1 MRRVGWNG
9 TRLGKR
15 TNLPAGI
22 GYFLRNIVGCKE
34 GEPCSMLMRNYPEWI
49 LAFIASTSSG
59 LVSVPTNS
67 LWVGEE
73 IAYGLNDSGS
83 AVCFC
88 DGPRAAQILPLC
100 RDGKLTKLKAV
111 VVSRDPNNVA
121 ASGGGDVKV
130 YRLDDVLRMVQGKPM
145 PSCTVSPEA
154 NAIIMYTS
162 GTTSAPKGVVSTH
175 RNVVQSL
182 RGALFYAAHGRLIQA
197 RLAKGKRQIAA
208 KPSAPRANAILCP
221 VPLFHATGTHAIFL
235 LSMFL
240 GRKLVLMVKWDPL
253 LALQL
258 IEKERISS
266 FTGVPTMSLDLLNH
280 PDYDKYDTSTLKSL
294 GGGGGGPTE
303 EAQ

>member
-1 MRRVGWNG
+1 MKGPTGQGQKYRYFKNG
-9 TRLGKR
+9 PQRLREIFEKYCNQFKDNDFLVYGGVDAKGGMERYTFGK
-15 TNLPAGI
+15 TYQLASGI

-100 RDGKLTKLKAV
+100 RDGKLPKLKAV

-121 ASGGGDVKV
+121 ASGGGEVKV
-130 YRLDDVLRMVQGKPM
+130 YKLDDVLKMVQGKAM

-175 RNVVQSL
+175 RNVDSRYV
-182 RGALFYAAHGRLIQA
+182 G
-197 RLAKGKRQIAA
+197 
-208 KPSAPRANAILCP
+208 LC
-221 VPLFHATGTHAIFL
+221 
-235 LSMFL
+235 
-240 GRKLVLMVKWDPL
+240 
-253 LALQL
+253 
-258 IEKERISS
+258 
-266 FTGVPTMSLDLLNH
+266 FTQRMGV
-280 PDYDKYDTSTLKSL
+280 
-294 GGGGGGPTE
+294 
-303 EAQ
+303 

>member
-1 MRRVGWNG
+1 MV
-9 TRLGKR
+9 
-15 TNLPAGI
+15 
-22 GYFLRNIVGCKE
+22 
-34 GEPCSMLMRNYPEWI
+34 
-49 LAFIASTSSG
+49 LAFIGSASSG

-73 IAYGLNDSGS
+73 IAYGLNDSGAS
-83 AVCFC
+83 VCFC

-121 ASGGGDVKV
+121 ASGGGNVKV
-130 YRLDDVLRMVQGKPM
+130 YKLDDVMKMVQGKSM
-145 PSCTVSPEA
+145 PSCTLSPEA

-162 GTTSAPKGVVSTH
+162 GTTSAPKGVVSLIETLC
-175 RNVVQSL
+175 SL
-182 RGALFYAAHGRLIQA
+182 YAGLCFTRCMDVYFRRGWPKETSKVH
-197 RLAKGKRQIAA
+197 LAPSTP
-208 KPSAPRANAILCP
+208 KPNAILCP

-258 IEKERISS
+258 IEKESISS

-280 PDYDKYDTSTLKSL
+280 PDYDKYDTSSLKSL
-294 GGGGGGPTE
+294 GGGGAAPPKKLSEQTAKAGKKCRARMGFDRV
-303 EAQ
+303 